1 MKHVL
6 SIAGFLVLAAGLQ
19 AQEEG
24 KRRDKERDHKEGGDH
39 LQVLHNRH
47 LGVASEERV
56 APRYECDRA
65 SDLHRRLAEAHRAE
79 AKKGNT
85 EQAWRELKQI
95 NRKLE
100 GSREG
105 GEKRQ
110 KEGGERREGK
120 DGDRRG

>member
-1 MKHVL
+1 MKFGI
-6 SIAGFLVLAAGLQ
+6 SLAALILAAPAF

-24 KRRDKERDHKEGGDH
+24 KRKERDHKEGRDH
-39 LQVLHNRH
+39 LAALHNRH
-47 LGVASEERV
+47 LGVASEERA
-56 APRYECDRA
+56 APRYESDRA

-79 AKKGNT
+79 AKKGNN

-95 NRKLE
+95 QRKLE

-105 GEKRQ
+105 GDKPQ

-120 DGDRRG
+120 DGKDGDRRG